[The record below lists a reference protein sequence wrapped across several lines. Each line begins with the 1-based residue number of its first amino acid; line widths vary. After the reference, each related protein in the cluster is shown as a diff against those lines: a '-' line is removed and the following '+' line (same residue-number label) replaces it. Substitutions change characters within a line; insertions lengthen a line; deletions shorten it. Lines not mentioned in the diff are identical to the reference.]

1 MQRARE
7 NARQEGE
14 GPRRRRN
21 RMQAPRRMHNDDD
34 EEEEEDFE
42 GRNSFFLCRYHLDFV
57 NKYIFMVNGLNL
69 GLSVI
74 HLV

>member
-1 MQRARE
+1 M
-7 NARQEGE
+7 RQEGE

-34 EEEEEDFE
+34 EEEEDFE
-42 GRNSFFLCRYHLDFV
+42 GRNSFFLCRYPLDFV

-74 HLV
+74 RLV